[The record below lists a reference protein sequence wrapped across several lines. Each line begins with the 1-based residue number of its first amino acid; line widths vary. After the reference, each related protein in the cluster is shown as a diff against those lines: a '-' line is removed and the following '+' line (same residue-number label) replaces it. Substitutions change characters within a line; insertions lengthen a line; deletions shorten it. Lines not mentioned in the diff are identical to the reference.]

1 MDTSLYEPP
10 ITPSS
15 TFTLEEV
22 LKNNTS
28 LAFNNFRLYLLQTYC
43 AENLDFW
50 LAVQRY
56 KHCIVVFFDDQKCNQ
71 QAMAYYEDDEWIP
84 KPVDIGPTMKLKND
98 LEIHLTESE
107 LDQLP
112 QSKKVYIN
120 LLRQKLHHI
129 LTTFICVNAAQ
140 EINIPCD
147 MREEILYH
155 VRSGNLHPT
164 IFDPAC
170 DAVLE
175 LMRVNSFIP
184 WLADIVTREQ
194 NQQKKKHNKEAREAN
209 RLSISSF
216 RLRRLRSFSS
226 FDSASTFSK
235 GEDDR
240 KQRHKRMFQII
251 QRISRTLGLA
261 SKTTNRPIGLNPP
274 SFESALLLAPSSLA
288 ALTPPQT
295 PVSLSGDR
303 RSSWSWK
310 R

>member
-10 ITPSS
+10 IATPSV
-15 TFTLEEV
+15 TLEDI

-28 LAFNNFRLYLLQTYC
+28 LAFNNFFLYLQQTYC
-43 AENLDFW
+43 SENLAFW

-56 KHCIVVFFDDQKCNQ
+56 KHCIIVFFDERKCNQ
-71 QAMAYYEDDEWIP
+71 QALAYYEDNEWIP
-84 KPVDIGPTMKLKND
+84 KPVDIGPTIKLKND
-98 LEIHLTESE
+98 LEVHLNISE
-107 LDQLP
+107 AKLLTSSQM
-112 QSKKVYIN
+112 VYFN
-120 LLRQKLHHI
+120 LLHQKLSQI
-129 LTTFICVNAAQ
+129 LTTFICVNAPQ

-155 VRSGNLHPT
+155 VRSGNLHPM
-164 IFDPAC
+164 IFDSAC
-170 DAVLE
+170 ESVLE

-184 WLADIVTREQ
+184 WLSEIVAREQ
-194 NQQKKKHNKEAREAN
+194 ELQKQKLNKEAREAN

-226 FDSASTFSK
+226 FDSSSTFSK
-235 GEDDR
+235 GEDDH

-261 SKTTNRPIGLNPP
+261 SKNTNRSIALNPP
-274 SFESALLLAPSSLA
+274 SFETTLMLTPSSLA
-288 ALTPPQT
+288 VLTPPQT

-303 RSSWSWK
+303 RTSWIWK

>member
-1 MDTSLYEPP
+1 
-10 ITPSS
+10 
-15 TFTLEEV
+15 
-22 LKNNTS
+22 
-28 LAFNNFRLYLLQTYC
+28 
-43 AENLDFW
+43 
-50 LAVQRY
+50 
-56 KHCIVVFFDDQKCNQ
+56 
-71 QAMAYYEDDEWIP
+71 MAYYEDNEWIP
-84 KPVDIGPTMKLKND
+84 KPVDVDPTIKLKND
-98 LEIHLTESE
+98 QEIHLTESE
-107 LDQLP
+107 AKLLP
-112 QSKKVYIN
+112 QSQTVYFN
-120 LLRQKLHHI
+120 LLRQKLSQI
-129 LTTFICVNAAQ
+129 LTTFICVNAPQ

-155 VRSGNLHPT
+155 VRSGNLHPM
-164 IFDPAC
+164 IFNPAC
-170 DAVLE
+170 EAVLE

-184 WLADIVTREQ
+184 WLSDIVAREQ
-194 NQQKKKHNKEAREAN
+194 EQQKKKRNKEAREAN

-261 SKTTNRPIGLNPP
+261 SKTTINRSVSPP
-274 SFESALLLAPSSLA
+274 SFESTLLLAPLSLA
-288 ALTPPQT
+288 ASTPPQT

-303 RSSWSWK
+303 RSSWIWK